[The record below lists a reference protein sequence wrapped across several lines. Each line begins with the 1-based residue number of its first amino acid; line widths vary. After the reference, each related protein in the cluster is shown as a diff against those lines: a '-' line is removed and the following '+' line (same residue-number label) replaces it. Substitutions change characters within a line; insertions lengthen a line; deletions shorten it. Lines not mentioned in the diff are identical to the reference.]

1 MDNGSVALQ
10 NEKNRVL
17 LRRTILILLLSIFSV
32 GCFAQPQWGELN
44 LRHYDEIKRVRFGF
58 TLGANVLD
66 FSTIN
71 VLNPVRLPGQ
81 VAPLKVRADVV
92 SMRPGFNINAIMDY
106 RISSVFNARILPGIC
121 FGSRDLQF
129 YDEEAVGNVILYKM
143 PIQSNYIELPVQLKY
158 SAKRH
163 SNFRPYVIAGVNLRS
178 NLTYGED
185 ENTGSYFELSRF
197 EPFYEFGIGLDTY
210 FYYFKLSVEL
220 KISKGFEN
228 VLAKRATT
236 PGYEPY
242 LDVIDKMNS
251 QSIQL
256 SFHFE

>member
-1 MDNGSVALQ
+1 MP
-10 NEKNRVL
+10 KRI
-17 LRRTILILLLSIFSV
+17 ILISILSIFSL
-32 GCFAQPQWGELN
+32 GCFAQPQWRELN
-44 LRHYDEIKRVRFGF
+44 LIHYDEVKRIRFGF
-58 TLGANVLD
+58 TLGANILD
-66 FSTIN
+66 FSTVN
-71 VLNPVRLPGQ
+71 VLDPVKLPGQ
-81 VAPLKVRADVV
+81 TDPLRVRADIV
-92 SMRPGFNINAIMDY
+92 STRPGFNINGIMDY
-106 RISSVFNARILPGIC
+106 RINKLLHARILPGIC
-121 FGSRDLQF
+121 FGSRDLTF
-129 YDEEAVGNVILYKM
+129 YDEEAPGSVVLYTM
-143 PIQSNYIELPVQLKY
+143 PIQSNYIELPIQLKY

-163 SNFRPYVIAGVNLRS
+163 SNFRPYIIGGINLRS

-185 ENTGSYFELSRF
+185 EASGSYFEFQRF

-220 KISKGFEN
+220 KISKGVEN
-228 VLAKRATT
+228 VLSKHSAT